1 MLDRF
6 QVPDPTRNDPRQS
19 SRGGLEGDRARLHAV
34 VCRCC
39 LLSSRT
45 TTATT
50 IRAAIDITVITLA
63 TVVVVVTKPLVVL

>member
-34 VCRCC
+34 VCRDC
-39 LLSSRT
+39 LLLSRT
-45 TTATT
+45 
-50 IRAAIDITVITLA
+50 I
-63 TVVVVVTKPLVVL
+63 TVVVVVDVVVVVVVVVAVVVVVLLCLE